1 MSVHVHTQCA
11 LIVCTC
17 RHVHVHVS
25 AGQKIR
31 PVETHSYLYSAFTFV
46 LGVRSGGTRGKGW
59 GGEGQVSRCAEG
71 EWGVGVSAGV
81 PESESAGSMA
91 PVAPPGKPR
100 LASPGA
106 ATMG

>member
-1 MSVHVHTQCA
+1 
-11 LIVCTC
+11 
-17 RHVHVHVS
+17 
-25 AGQKIR
+25 
-31 PVETHSYLYSAFTFV
+31 
-46 LGVRSGGTRGKGW
+46 
-59 GGEGQVSRCAEG
+59 VSRCAEG